1 VAAAGTT
8 VSVSVV
14 GGSAS
19 AGAAADDGHNSE
31 GYGLAVAVA
40 ESSPELL
47 QNGKKIKLT
56 SSSADRLVITSK
68 RSLGRTYARPY
79 IRKLLAL

>member
-1 VAAAGTT
+1 VAAEAVAAAGTT

-19 AGAAADDGHNSE
+19 AGAAADDGHNSV
-31 GYGLAVAVA
+31 GYGLAVAA

-47 QNGKKIKLT
+47 QNGNQL
-56 SSSADRLVITSK
+56 S
-68 RSLGRTYARPY
+68 
-79 IRKLLAL
+79 